1 MGRHDPGDV
10 MATGVPVIVVDEG
23 GFPVTPVE
31 SGGPLMTVAT
41 NGIGAPITLTDNGA
55 PCVVQGLFDPAAVA
69 LFDAWDDAG
78 APADGARQTLVNNTI
93 VALKAAGI
101 WDELDLLYFTAAHAA
116 AAAHNNWKSPST
128 FTLTPTAAPAF
139 VANRGYTGNGTTSYL
154 GTGYIPST
162 NGVKW
167 LQSDASVWSWSVT
180 DVASTSPDAG
190 AGVTYVGAVNPRS
203 ATNTIDAQLNRAT
216 TALTAAMASSV
227 GMSGVARSAGP
238 SEHIWKNGVSVAA
251 GTAGPSGRPT
261 GEFLLC
267 GRTPSSFSTRQ
278 VAFAAAGSA
287 CAGKE
292 LAFYNAVRA
301 YMTGVGVP

>member
-1 MGRHDPGDV
+1 
-10 MATGVPVIVVDEG
+10 MALKGVPVIITAKNGV
-23 GFPVTPVE
+23 PVRPVE
-31 SGGPLMTVAT
+31 KDGPLMTVAT
-41 NGIGAPITLTDNGA
+41 NGIGAPVTISERGA

-69 LFDAWDDAG
+69 LFDVWDTAG
-78 APADGARQTLVNNTI
+78 FPADGARQTLVNNTI
-93 VALKAAGI
+93 VALKDAGI
-101 WDELDLLYFTAAHAA
+101 WDELDLLYFTAAHAQA
-116 AAAHNNWKSPST
+116 AAYDNWKNPAA
-128 FTLTPTAAPAF
+128 FLLTPTAAPAF
-139 VANRGYTGNGTTSYL
+139 VANRGFTGNGTTSYL
-154 GTGYIPST
+154 GTGYTPST

-216 TALTAAMASSV
+216 AVLTAAMASSV
-227 GMSGVARSAGP
+227 GMSGVTRSAGP

-251 GTAGPSGRPT
+251 GTEGPSGRPT
-261 GEFLLC
+261 GEFRLC
-267 GRTPSSFSTRQ
+267 GRAPSSFSTRQ

-287 CAGKE
+287 IAGKE
-292 LAFYNAVRA
+292 LAFYNIVRA